1 MPDARPAAAVSDSP
15 ASRGADDVRARTAVV
30 AAIFFLSGS
39 AALVYQIAWQRL
51 LFTSFGVDIE
61 SVTIVVSTFML
72 GLGAGAMAG
81 GALADRFPSR
91 LLVLFAACE
100 LGIGLFGLASVPL
113 IRALG
118 DAFATSP
125 RAVVAA
131 VNFAL
136 LLVPTSLMGATLPI
150 LVTDAVRRQ
159 GGVGVSIGALY
170 FVNTLGAA
178 SGALSLG
185 LGLFA
190 HLELPEAIAGAAL
203 INFTV
208 ASVGAWFAWR
218 DR

>member
-1 MPDARPAAAVSDSP
+1 MDFAQI
-15 ASRGADDVRARTAVV
+15 RTAVV
-30 AAIFFLSGS
+30 GAIFFLSGA

-72 GLGAGAMAG
+72 GLGAGAIVG
-81 GALADRFPSR
+81 GALADRYRSR
-91 LLVLFAACE
+91 LLVLFALCE
-100 LGIGLFGLASVPL
+100 LGIGVFGLVSVQL
-113 IRALG
+113 IRGLG
-118 DAFATSP
+118 EAFATSP

-131 VNFAL
+131 VNFAV

-150 LVTDAVRRQ
+150 LVTDAVRRH

-170 FVNTLGAA
+170 FVNTMGAA
-178 SGALSLG
+178 SGALTLG

-190 HLELPEAIAGAAL
+190 VLELPQAIACAAVV
-203 INFTV
+203 NFAV
-208 ASVGAWFAWR
+208 ASGGAFLAWR

>member
-1 MPDARPAAAVSDSP
+1 MPEPAKTVPLPVDAPAGSAL
-15 ASRGADDVRARTAVV
+15 RAGIV
-30 AAIFFLSGS
+30 AAIFFLSGT

-81 GALADRFPSR
+81 GALADRFQSR
-91 LLVLFAACE
+91 LLLLFALCE
-100 LGIGLFGLASVPL
+100 LGIGLFGLASAPL
-113 IRALG
+113 IRSLG
-118 DAFATSP
+118 EHFATSP

-131 VNFAL
+131 IDFAV

-150 LVTDAVRRQ
+150 LVTDAVRRH

-178 SGALSLG
+178 TGALALG
-185 LGLFA
+185 VGLFA
-190 HLELPEAIAGAAL
+190 LLELPQALAAAAT
-203 INFTV
+203 INFAV
-208 ASVGAWFAWR
+208 AFGGASLAWWSR
-218 DR
+218 

>member
-1 MPDARPAAAVSDSP
+1 MADARPAAVTTLP
-15 ASRGADDVRARTAVV
+15 APRAADRARLRTGVV
-30 AAIFFLSGS
+30 GAIFFLSGA
-39 AALVYQIAWQRL
+39 AALVYQISWQRL

-81 GALADRFPSR
+81 GALADRFRSR
-91 LLVLFAACE
+91 LLVLFALCE
-100 LGIGLFGLASVPL
+100 LGIGLFGLASAPL

-118 DAFATSP
+118 EAFATSP

-131 VNFAL
+131 VDFAV

-170 FVNTLGAA
+170 FVNTMGAA
-178 SGALSLG
+178 SGALALG
-185 LGLFA
+185 LGLYA
-190 HLELPEAIAGAAL
+190 VLELPQAIACAAL
-203 INFTV
+203 ANFTV
-208 ASVGAWFAWR
+208 ASGGAFLAWR